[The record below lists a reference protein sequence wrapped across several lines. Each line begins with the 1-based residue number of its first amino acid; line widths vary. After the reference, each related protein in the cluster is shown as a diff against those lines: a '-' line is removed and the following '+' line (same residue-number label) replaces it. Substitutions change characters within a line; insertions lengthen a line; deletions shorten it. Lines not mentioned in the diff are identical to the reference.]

1 MRLKGVFIH
10 MKKEEFIKLFAEES
24 GTTQKE
30 AEKTLDALTS
40 SLLHVFEQGEGLAL
54 RGFGNFEVKERAA
67 RVGRNPQDG
76 TPVEIPAHKVVTF
89 KAGKDVK
96 EALK

>member
-1 MRLKGVFIH
+1 
-10 MKKEEFIKLFAEES
+10 MKKEEFVKLV
-24 GTTQKE
+24 QKELDLPSYGE
-30 AEKTLDALTS
+30 AEKTLNGVTS
-40 SLLHVFEQGEGLAL
+40 SLLHVFEQGEGLTL

-67 RVGRNPQDG
+67 RMGRNPQDG

-89 KAGKDVK
+89 KAGKDIK

>member
-1 MRLKGVFIH
+1 
-10 MKKEEFIKLFAEES
+10 MKKEEFVKLFANEF
-24 GTTQKE
+24 GATYKDT
-30 AEKTLDALTS
+30 EKTLDTLLS
-40 SLLHVFEQGEGLAL
+40 SLLRVFEQGEGLTL

-67 RVGRNPQDG
+67 RMGRNPQDG

-89 KAGKDVK
+89 KAGKDIK